1 MMVGPR
7 RSLRPL
13 LPEGYFLRGRPGQ
26 DPAGRS
32 GTSFLSRAG
41 RTVARL
47 APSRS
52 AMPWSDRWSCS
63 YQIRHGPM
71 RVAVCWVRRNP
82 GAAAETPAGGSGA
95 PRPESRAGSGSR
107 DAVSVVAG
115 LSGLGHLAVH
125 PDQRRACRVVPEPG
139 SRHGHRHG
147 YRHGQCGLPFRGP
160 SGMRQ
165 TLVMST
171 TRRRLGT
178 GPTAISSTPSAEE
191 SPRLLPAERV
201 DLGGLLKAP
210 EQSDP
215 ELTRSRRRPLRSP
228 AVGD

>member
-13 LPEGYFLRGRPGQ
+13 LPEGHFLRGRPGL

-47 APSRS
+47 ALSRS

-71 RVAVCWVRRNP
+71 RVAVCWVRRNR
-82 GAAAETPAGGSGA
+82 GAAAKKSAGGSGA

-115 LSGLGHLAVH
+115 QSGLGHLAVH
-125 PDQRRACRVVPEPG
+125 PDQRRVCRVLPEPD
-139 SRHGHRHG
+139 SRHWHRH
-147 YRHGQCGLPFRGP
+147 RHGQCGLPFLGP

-178 GPTAISSTPSAEE
+178 GPTAISSTQSAEE

-201 DLGGLLKAP
+201 DLGGLFKAP

-215 ELTRSRRRPLRSP
+215 ERTRSRRRPLRSP
-228 AVGD
+228 VVGD